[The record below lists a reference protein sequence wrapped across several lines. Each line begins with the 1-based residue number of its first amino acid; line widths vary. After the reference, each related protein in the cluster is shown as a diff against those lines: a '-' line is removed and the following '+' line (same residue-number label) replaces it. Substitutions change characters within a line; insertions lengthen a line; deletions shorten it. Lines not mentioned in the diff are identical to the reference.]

1 MILIRKAL
9 PADGKLISFF
19 QEKLALE
26 TENIKLDPDV
36 VKKGVNAVFSD
47 SAKGCYYVAEI
58 GGELAGSLLT
68 TYEWSDWRNG
78 TMLWIQSVYVLP
90 EYRNKGVYRNLY
102 MQIKQIVEG
111 NPGLHGIRLYVDK
124 TNGKAMEVY
133 SRLGMNS
140 EHYQLF
146 EWIKF
151 SK

>member
-9 PADGKLISFF
+9 PADGKLISSF
-19 QEKLALE
+19 QEKLAME
-26 TENIKLDPDV
+26 TENIKLDPDIV
-36 VKKGVNAVFSD
+36 QKGVNAVFSD
-47 SAKGCYYVAEI
+47 PAKGCYYVAEI
-58 GGELAGSLLT
+58 CGELAGSLLT

-78 TMLWIQSVYVLP
+78 TVLWIQSVYVLP

-102 MQIKQIVEG
+102 MQIKQIVED
-111 NPGLHGIRLYVDK
+111 NTGLHGIRLYADK
-124 TNGKAMEVY
+124 TNRKAIEVY
-133 SRLGMNS
+133 SRFGMNG